1 MYTQPIDSM
10 YTQKLMHICSYYK
23 NLKQS
28 TYSLSCMSKQNI
40 GCPYSRILFIN
51 EKKWRTNSCC
61 NIDDPWKY
69 YAKWKKR
76 VAKGLILY
84 EMPNIGV
91 SIEIECRLV
100 VARV

>member
-51 EKKWRTNSCC
+51 EKK
-61 NIDDPWKY
+61 
-69 YAKWKKR
+69 
-76 VAKGLILY
+76 
-84 EMPNIGV
+84 
-91 SIEIECRLV
+91 
-100 VARV
+100 